1 MKTLLIVTF
10 LLALPINSWAHGIW
24 ITDRFGE
31 PSIVYGH
38 GASDDAYT
46 PDKLVSAL
54 VIDKLGQVIPAR
66 TIKTDSHINV
76 RLPKEAK
83 AVAATFDNGY
93 WTKDTKGKWHNLK
106 KHEVQNAVSSGH
118 YLKFTTFI
126 PTHSPGYSKPFGFPL
141 EIIALKNPHKLNKG
155 DNLPLQILLNGKPVE
170 GLGVISD
177 YVNDDSAPKVVTDS
191 NGRVTVSIRNQGLN
205 VIAVST
211 ETKLKDTT
219 DANQEGYFTTLS
231 FALEHTHD

>member
-1 MKTLLIVTF
+1 MKKLFIVLILLV
-10 LLALPINSWAHGIW
+10 LPINSWAHGIW

-54 VIDKLGQVIPAR
+54 AINKSGQVIPAR
-66 TIKTDSHINV
+66 TIKTNSHINV
-76 RLPKEAK
+76 RLPKETK

-106 KHEVQNAVSSGH
+106 KHEVPNSVSSGH
-118 YLKFTTFI
+118 YLKYTTFI
-126 PTHSPGYSKPFGFPL
+126 PPRSPGYSKPFGFPL
-141 EIIALKNPHKLNKG
+141 EIIALENPHKLSKG
-155 DNLPLQILLNGKPVE
+155 DNLSLQILLNGKPVE

-177 YVNDDSAPKVVTDS
+177 YVNDDSAPKILTDKE
-191 NGRVTVSIRNQGLN
+191 GKVTVTIRNQGLN
-205 VIAVST
+205 VIAVAT

-219 DANQEGYFTTLS
+219 DADQEGYFTTLS
-231 FALEHTHD
+231 FALEHSHD